1 MMNEMDHALNMDGEK
16 LRQLTGKDHGPFK
29 LCEVIPIPPVDP
41 RVQSLA
47 ILLAVGFA
55 QQGEE
60 LDNLGDG
67 ESVVFMG
74 KCPTINVVQLAEKI
88 NEYHN
93 IDVAA
98 LKSRIESLES
108 ELENAHYEAMGE
120 DL

>member
-1 MMNEMDHALNMDGEK
+1 MSEMERALEADGEK

-29 LCEVIPIPPVDP
+29 LCEIIPIPVDP
-41 RVQSLA
+41 RVQSIA
-47 ILLAVGFA
+47 ILVAVEFVK
-55 QQGEE
+55 QGEE

-108 ELENAHYEAMGE
+108 ELEEAHYEAMGD

>member
-1 MMNEMDHALNMDGEK
+1 MNEMDRALDMDGEK
-16 LRQLTGKDHGPFK
+16 LRQLTGEDHGPFK
-29 LCEVIPIPPVDP
+29 LCEVLPKPVDP

-47 ILLAVGFA
+47 ILLTVGFA

-93 IDVAA
+93 TEVAT

-108 ELENAHYEAMGE
+108 ELEEAHYEAMGE

>member
-1 MMNEMDHALNMDGEK
+1 MMNEMERALEADGEK
-16 LRQLTGKDHGPFK
+16 LRQLTGEDHGPFK
-29 LCEVIPIPPVDP
+29 LCEVIPKPVDA
-41 RVQSLA
+41 RIQSLA
-47 ILLAVGFA
+47 ILIAVGFA

-88 NEYHN
+88 NSEYHN
-93 IDVAA
+93 TEVAT
-98 LKSRIESLES
+98 LKSRIEALES
-108 ELENAHYEAMGE
+108 ELEEAHYQAMGE